1 MVRHSDLTRP
11 ELREKLKSGEIK
23 LGGNIRLRI
32 YGTLACQSGKKVAVA
47 NRVFFASEAEALA
60 HGFRPCG
67 HCLRDKYR
75 KWKAAQGS

>member
-47 NRVFFASEAEALA
+47 KALQKITSLRGRLPEWTRV
-60 HGFRPCG
+60 
-67 HCLRDKYR
+67 
-75 KWKAAQGS
+75 